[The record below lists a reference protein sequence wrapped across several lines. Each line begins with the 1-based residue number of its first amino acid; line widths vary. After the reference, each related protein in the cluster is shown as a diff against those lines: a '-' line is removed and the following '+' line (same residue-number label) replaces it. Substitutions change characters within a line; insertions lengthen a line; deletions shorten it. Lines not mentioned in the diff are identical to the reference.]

1 MCSERGWLTLY
12 ANRGDHEF
20 LRRGADWEI
29 QHPKGFFQ
37 PGVLAL
43 TNRQRVLYRWRS
55 VPSAANLNGTSMRP
69 TAAHVWASI
78 DGARAAGDAA
88 PDAVHDDNPQ
98 VDGGPPPRL
107 LFFAAIIANG
117 WFLRARSFM
126 YSPGSAAIPERF
138 KAAFTR
144 WIPFLSLWIVAFLTL
159 PPVLV
164 GVALAGWLFWIVRDV
179 RRVLGEMGHRVE
191 VDERL

>member
-12 ANRGDHEF
+12 GNRGDHEF

-55 VPSAANLNGTSMRP
+55 VPTAENLNGTSMRP

-78 DGARAAGDAA
+78 DGALAAGDAA
-88 PDAVHDDNPQ
+88 PDMVHDDNPQ

-126 YSPGSAAIPERF
+126 YAPGTAAIPERF
-138 KAAFTR
+138 KAAFAR
-144 WIPFLSLWIVAFLTL
+144 WIPFLFFWIVAFLTL

-164 GVALAGWLFWIVRDV
+164 GVVFAGWLFWIVHDV

-191 VDERL
+191 VDEPL